1 MRVQDGFRF
10 FFSYYRTSLS
20 LFAACAAHRQPH
32 ARLSP
37 VATECVKRV
46 TARDYD
52 NARVH
57 SSTWGDRL
65 TLAEKVFFPF
75 LLWLDTR

>member
-1 MRVQDGFRF
+1 MRVQDGFFRF

-20 LFAACAAHRQPH
+20 LFAACVPPIVNRT
-32 ARLSP
+32 LVSP
-37 VATECVKRV
+37 VACDRVRPKRI

-57 SSTWGDRL
+57 SST
-65 TLAEKVFFPF
+65 
-75 LLWLDTR
+75 